1 MFQVCLKLLTKH
13 FYRGLKFINLNMLS
27 WCWCLFS
34 PFNLNCLALGIILI
48 ESWTFFFVLWDSRL
62 YLNHLSVASWPSQ
75 TPLTGEAGAEPCD
88 CQMQAKS
95 RLSTQAMLPPET
107 GCFSLLL
114 GESWPRTWSP
124 LTLCRDRGTHH
135 YWLMGMKVQDL
146 YLVICGPTPV
156 GVLAL
161 QFILMRVKSRLPIL

>member
-1 MFQVCLKLLTKH
+1 
-13 FYRGLKFINLNMLS
+13 MLVSFFSLQFELSGS
-27 WCWCLFS
+27 WYNFDW
-34 PFNLNCLALGIILI
+34 IMDI
-48 ESWTFFFVLWDSRL
+48 FFVLWDSRR